1 MSVIFVFTYYKQNIS
16 LYRSGISYK
25 GHYIVSLYNGILL
38 IQELEFV
45 TSTEIQYIVYHYD
58 NPYNTLQSLQM
69 K

>member
-25 GHYIVSLYNGILL
+25 GRYVVSLYNGILL
-38 IQELEFV
+38 IQVSESV
-45 TSTEIQYIVYHYD
+45 ISTEIQYMVCYCD
-58 NPYNTLQSLQM
+58 NPYNTLRSLQM